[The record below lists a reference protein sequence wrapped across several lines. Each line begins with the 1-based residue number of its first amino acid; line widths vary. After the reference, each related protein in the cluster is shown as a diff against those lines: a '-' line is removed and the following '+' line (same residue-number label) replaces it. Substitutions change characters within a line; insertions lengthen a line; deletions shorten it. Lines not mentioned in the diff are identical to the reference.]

1 MEHPERPAGTGID
14 PSVNELLRLRE
25 FVEGLSKLSEG
36 ELRSI
41 ATDLAELAMVTY
53 PASIRWLIRDMQNL
67 HNSRV
72 DCNAIAE
79 KLQSEKSGAGVIAAP
94 E

>member
-25 FVEGLSKLSEG
+25 FVDGLSKLSEG

-41 ATDLAELAMVTY
+41 AADLAELAMVTY

-67 HNSRV
+67 HTTRV
-72 DCNAIAE
+72 DCNAIAAE
-79 KLQSEKSGAGVIAAP
+79 LQGMQSGATESATP